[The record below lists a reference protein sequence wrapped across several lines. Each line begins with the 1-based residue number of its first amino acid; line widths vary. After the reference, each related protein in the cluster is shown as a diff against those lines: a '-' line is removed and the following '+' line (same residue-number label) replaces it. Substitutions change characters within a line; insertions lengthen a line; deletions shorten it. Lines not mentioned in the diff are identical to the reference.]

1 MVPDPLKVTTD
12 EVLIIL
18 HKGVSIFTTAG
29 LEIGR
34 THESPRPMCG
44 RANFAI
50 AIIWMILVLKTSSVL
65 SRSISANSLHMYC
78 FDALLTSTLTLPK
91 LYDRKSQ
98 CIVTRDEGKY
108 SLILC
113 YMLLHCLAAK
123 AQISQIALN
132 KKALDAL
139 LLNQSFGGLRVH
151 LLFWEEDNADISS
164 LSCHENSHRA
174 ANSGAEMMSI
184 IVSSL
189 RSALGLSYSPPV
201 IKTFFPFN
209 FPEPT
214 YSTKSPSPSN
224 LLDSLGN
231 ANLLSRLGS
240 IGLINPMS

>member
-1 MVPDPLKVTTD
+1 M
-12 EVLIIL
+12 
-18 HKGVSIFTTAG
+18 SISTTAG
-29 LEIGR
+29 LEWDR

-50 AIIWMILVLKTSSVL
+50 AIIWMILVLKISCVF

-78 FDALLTSTLTLPK
+78 FDALLTSTLTLPE
-91 LYDRKSQ
+91 LYDHKSQ
-98 CIVTRDEGKY
+98 YIVTRDEKKY
-108 SLILC
+108 CLILC
-113 YMLLHCLAAK
+113 YMFLHCLTAK
-123 AQISQIALN
+123 VQISQITLN
-132 KKALDAL
+132 KKALDTL

-174 ANSGAEMMSI
+174 ANSRAEIMSI
-184 IVSSL
+184 IVSCPHKSP
-189 RSALGLSYSPPV
+189 GLSYSPPV
-201 IKTFFPFN
+201 MRTFLPLS

-231 ANLLSRLGS
+231 ANLLSRLS
-240 IGLINPMS
+240 